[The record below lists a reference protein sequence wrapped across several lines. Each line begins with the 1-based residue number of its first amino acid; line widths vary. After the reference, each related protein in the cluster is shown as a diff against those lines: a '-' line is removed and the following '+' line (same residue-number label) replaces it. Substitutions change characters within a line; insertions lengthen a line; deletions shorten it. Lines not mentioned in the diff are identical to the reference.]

1 MLCKQ
6 QEFLALPADKL
17 VEIIRDDDLNVM
29 GEETVYEAC
38 MEWLNFDLTS
48 RFRYVAEVMKCVRF
62 ANISSY
68 YFCDKIDHNEV
79 YIYILYIC
87 CLHYFSG
94 KIGHI
99 KVSTSFTTSVIKL
112 TILKFIHLLLLL

>member
-79 YIYILYIC
+79 YIYILYIYAAC
-87 CLHYFSG
+87 
-94 KIGHI
+94 
-99 KVSTSFTTSVIKL
+99 TTSMVKL
-112 TILKFIHLLLLL
+112 AILKSVLLLLLL